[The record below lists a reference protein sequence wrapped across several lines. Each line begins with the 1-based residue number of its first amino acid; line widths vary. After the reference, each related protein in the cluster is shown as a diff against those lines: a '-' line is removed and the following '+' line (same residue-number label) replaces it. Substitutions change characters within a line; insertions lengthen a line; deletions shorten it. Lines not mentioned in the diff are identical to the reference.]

1 LNAALVIGPLFIFTR
16 KLYICRWTGL
26 SEYMAMASRYVNA
39 FDGKWIRNERAT
51 GESQLGTPDI
61 QTLADLTTSVDVVR
75 GMHVAPFT
83 RRLLLELA
91 LPVILPLLP
100 LLFLQYPLSQVV
112 AQLFHILSGL

>member
-1 LNAALVIGPLFIFTR
+1 MRRSSSARFIFTR
-16 KLYICRWTGL
+16 KALHLPLDRTERIHGHGIPLC
-26 SEYMAMASRYVNA
+26 EC
-39 FDGKWIRNERAT
+39 FDGKWIRNERVT

-112 AQLFHILSGL
+112 GQLFHILSGL